1 MGLSSEIPSDDLQ
14 AKPRRVIVLS
24 SRHRL
29 PGQTTKP
36 EWQGQ
41 GGEIRMLRSDNFLS
55 IAGWSTRCWARID
68 RSCSASSRRWP
79 NDPPHLRRPVGGARL
94 RAAARRSR
102 AQPRFAVGRP
112 AQGIPECRL
121 ELPSRVCRRRRSQG
135 SQDGLGR
142 SNSKLV
148 IVPSSSPRGLSY
160 SLLAAAGFPSMTY
173 CYRPLEAGALDSSL
187 RGQRFMVAVGVAERR
202 DSRNPGLRGD
212 ARRRKGA
219 PHTGRRCVARSRRPE
234 QLVLSRSTN
243 QRFSDQSEK

>member
-1 MGLSSEIPSDDLQ
+1 MQERALLMGLSSEIPSDDLQ

-121 ELPSRVCRRRRSQG
+121 ELPSGVCRRRRSQG
-135 SQDGLGR
+135 SPGR
-142 SNSKLV
+142 
-148 IVPSSSPRGLSY
+148 
-160 SLLAAAGFPSMTY
+160 T
-173 CYRPLEAGALDSSL
+173 RPVQLEACHRPVVEPSRALLFASCGSGLPEHDL
-187 RGQRFMVAVGVAERR
+187 LLQTARGGCA
-202 DSRNPGLRGD
+202 
-212 ARRRKGA
+212 
-219 PHTGRRCVARSRRPE
+219 
-234 QLVLSRSTN
+234 
-243 QRFSDQSEK
+243 

>member
-94 RAAARRSR
+94 RAAARRSQLNPGSLSEDQR
-102 AQPRFAVGRP
+102 KGFQNVVSNFP
-112 AQGIPECRL
+112 AESADVAGA
-121 ELPSRVCRRRRSQG
+121 RVL
-135 SQDGLGR
+135 QDGLGR

-187 RGQRFMVAVGVAERR
+187 RGQRFMVAVAVAERR